1 MAPVHL
7 EKQWKKGKEA
17 EVVLLQKVL
26 VAWMRV
32 VMGLVDKVD
41 VPENNF
47 EGKTSILCTR
57 WL

>member
-1 MAPVHL
+1 M
-7 EKQWKKGKEA
+7 
-17 EVVLLQKVL
+17 VLLQKVL
-26 VAWMRV
+26 VAWVRA
-32 VMGLVDKVD
+32 VMGLVDKAD